1 MHFGDGNITLVDTV
15 KYFVLLRLTV
25 SFQATMLLYYLC
37 QGRDTLLLL
46 LACLGQ
52 PAGGPPGKMAG
63 KTECVTI
70 NTFT

>member
-37 QGRDTLLLL
+37 QGRGYVVAFVGLFGTTGWRSTWKNGRQDGV
-46 LACLGQ
+46 C
-52 PAGGPPGKMAG
+52 
-63 KTECVTI
+63 EY
-70 NTFT
+70 